1 MAAPARALSD
11 SGVSAGAAFTAGAV
25 FAGGFALGADAAFG
39 EADVFEGAG
48 FVLARRGAVRCGA
61 ARSRVEPSRLRFGST
76 KTPALPVRSPSC
88 ARAKPAPK
96 AIAKS
101 AQAKADRGS
110 FSPRLVRLRLMKV
123 LISTLILART
133 RPKLNR
139 FGSPEYPSTLP
150 RPAVNPA
157 HGHSL
162 DALSGGV
169 LGFSFAQYIKQFA
182 TGTDRKASEKSVSA
196 TTLKQ
201 TPLNAMHRRLGGRM
215 VEFGGWDMPVQY
227 PSGTVEEHQA
237 TRTRAGLF
245 DVSHM
250 GEIEVRGP
258 DAVRFVN
265 RLCSNDASKLTDG
278 QAQYT
283 ALTTERGTVVDDL
296 LVYRF
301 GAENLLLVVNASTT
315 DKDWDWITSHKGG
328 EDVRLT
334 NRSADFCQI
343 ALQGPS
349 AVNILQ
355 TLTGTP
361 LEEIK
366 YYHFREGL
374 VDGREAI
381 ISRTGYTGE
390 DGFEVYAAPEH
401 AEQLWQKMLDA
412 GRYGE
417 PDGVMPCGL
426 AARNTLR
433 LEAGMALYGHEI
445 TEETTLLE
453 ANLGWITKLNK
464 GDFTG
469 RDALARQKEEGVRR
483 RLVGFEVTDRG
494 IARDGQDVYVEGEK
508 VGHVTSGSPAPYLKK
523 NIGMAYV
530 PAEHATAGRQIHV
543 DVRGR
548 QVAAQIVPVPFYK
561 RSRQ

>member
-1 MAAPARALSD
+1 
-11 SGVSAGAAFTAGAV
+11 VS
-25 FAGGFALGADAAFG
+25 
-39 EADVFEGAG
+39 E
-48 FVLARRGAVRCGA
+48 
-61 ARSRVEPSRLRFGST
+61 
-76 KTPALPVRSPSC
+76 
-88 ARAKPAPK
+88 
-96 AIAKS
+96 
-101 AQAKADRGS
+101 
-110 FSPRLVRLRLMKV
+110 
-123 LISTLILART
+123 
-133 RPKLNR
+133 
-139 FGSPEYPSTLP
+139 
-150 RPAVNPA
+150 
-157 HGHSL
+157 
-162 DALSGGV
+162 
-169 LGFSFAQYIKQFA
+169 
-182 TGTDRKASEKSVSA
+182 

-258 DAVRFVN
+258 GAIALVN
-265 RLCSNDASKLTDG
+265 RLCSNDASKLVDG
-278 QAQYT
+278 QAQYS

-301 GAENLLLVVNASTT
+301 GPEHLLLVVNASTT
-315 DKDWDWITSHKGG
+315 DKDWDWINSHRGG
-328 EDVRLT
+328 EDVQLT

-349 AVNILQ
+349 ALPVLQ
-355 TLTGTP
+355 TLTETP

-366 YYHFREGL
+366 YYHFREGR

-412 GRYGE
+412 GRYGG
-417 PDGVMPCGL
+417 PDGVVPCGL

-445 TEETTLLE
+445 TDETTLLE

-464 GDFTG
+464 GDFNG

-483 RLVGFEVTDRG
+483 KLVGFEVTERG
-494 IARDGQDVYVEGEK
+494 IARDGQEVYVGGERA
-508 VGHVTSGSPAPYLKK
+508 GHVTSGSPAPYLKK
-523 NIGMAYV
+523 NVGMAYV
-530 PAEHATAGRQIHV
+530 PAEHAAAGGEIQI

-548 QVAAQIVPVPFYK
+548 RVAARIVPLPFYK
-561 RSRQ
+561 REKR